1 MKGMIKLNNNSL
13 WRIILAVGMVVTLCF
28 CSVGC
33 GSDTAK
39 LPSSDEISSSD
50 TYVEVDKIESA
61 EDSLSAAEAER
72 AGDPELVLSTV
83 GTQTQTD
90 SLIVT
95 QKEFVVTAPQYH
107 PGIPGY
113 DLKFTLDVRFN
124 ELPVNGDDYTI
135 VSDLAGVEVNQN
147 VVRVPANVKE
157 ANDRMTLTVTY
168 KKDTSYQC
176 KLVLAFKHW
185 TPTLIEEF
193 EEPLDDTIW
202 NTAPVYGLRTNN
214 PDAVVITNSTIKNGK
229 LQIETKKQDVEYQ
242 GKTYHYT
249 GGRLDSSG
257 KFYQKFGCF
266 TSLIKMPEGGASLC
280 SFWMQPQGEYGYDSF
295 FTPTHID
302 DPLICS
308 EIDIF
313 EHWPSANGQIGTT
326 EHFWNLDGT
335 YANKNNNYQYK
346 IPDYT
351 PGKFYEFSCVWTK
364 YALYYYLDGELY
376 GVTKQAK
383 SVNSVP
389 GYIVFSSYLAPFGK
403 GAEYGG
409 YSGWYGISDPND
421 TDYTMEVE
429 WLHVYK

>member
-185 TPTLIEEF
+185 TPTLMEEF
-193 EEPLDDTIW
+193 EELESLFPGEFEIEYHREIADYVYEAEKLRMLSGKKYHSKKNHINKFKKTYENWEYVPMSTENVEEAFQLLLKWKNLNLCHEHHDKNNESCVAANYLRLFEELEVCGGILRVDGQAVAFTIGSRVCEDTMVVHIEKALTEYEGAYAMINQQFVEHACGHVTYVNREDDTGDE
-202 NTAPVYGLRTNN
+202 GLRK
-214 PDAVVITNSTIKNGK
+214 AK
-229 LQIETKKQDVEYQ
+229 LSYRPVFMVEKGSVKRKK
-242 GKTYHYT
+242 
-249 GGRLDSSG
+249 R
-257 KFYQKFGCF
+257 
-266 TSLIKMPEGGASLC
+266 
-280 SFWMQPQGEYGYDSF
+280 
-295 FTPTHID
+295 
-302 DPLICS
+302 
-308 EIDIF
+308 
-313 EHWPSANGQIGTT
+313 
-326 EHFWNLDGT
+326 
-335 YANKNNNYQYK
+335 
-346 IPDYT
+346 
-351 PGKFYEFSCVWTK
+351 
-364 YALYYYLDGELY
+364 
-376 GVTKQAK
+376 
-383 SVNSVP
+383 
-389 GYIVFSSYLAPFGK
+389 
-403 GAEYGG
+403 
-409 YSGWYGISDPND
+409 
-421 TDYTMEVE
+421 
-429 WLHVYK
+429 